1 MSDLLKETIN
11 LLPDGILFGSFLM
24 GLITV
29 STPHSIFFISN
40 IIGLFILYGFQT
52 TSKVIFGASVPVP
65 GCKSKL
71 FKHTFEQLFVSPSAN
86 APSYSTYMVGFGCS
100 YLITSLMNLKDE
112 LEVLDTNVMKQYN
125 ISITCLAVF
134 AILYLLYVLTTQCD
148 SNGSAI
154 TGLVLGSITAM
165 IIVNI
170 NIQLFGKDSINF
182 VGIPLLRNRSAD
194 GKAIYICSK

>member
-1 MSDLLKETIN
+1 MSELLKETIN

-29 STPHSIFFISN
+29 STPHSVFFLSN
-40 IIGLFILYGFQT
+40 IIGLLVLYGLQNST
-52 TSKVIFGASVPVP
+52 KLIFGGSIVTP

-86 APSYSTYMVGFGCS
+86 APSYGTYIVSFACS
-100 YLITSLMNLKDE
+100 YLATSVMTLKDE
-112 LEVLDTNVMKQYN
+112 LEVLDTSVMKQYY
-125 ISITCLAVF
+125 ISITCLAVLAVF
-134 AILYLLYVLTTQCD
+134 YLLYVLTTECD
-148 SNGSAI
+148 STGSAI
-154 TGLVLGSITAM
+154 SGLVFGSIVAM

-170 NIQLFGKDSINF
+170 NVELFGKDTINF
-182 VGIPLLRNRSAD
+182 IGIPLLRNRSVD